1 MNCTLLP
8 EGYRQI
14 GGVDLMQDRRAMR
27 IVNLC
32 ALIIT
37 VILLPLG
44 LLFRP
49 FLLFSGSILM
59 ILFQFFRL
67 CAGIFLYMV
76 LHELVHGVL
85 MRYFSGLRP
94 HYGFNGIYAFA
105 GSESFFDRKS
115 YLIIS
120 LAPVVLLG
128 AVLMLLCFWAPN
140 SLFWLFYLIQVL
152 NLSGAAGDFYVSLLL
167 RKQPSDLLIQ
177 DSGVAMKFYSA
188 KNAGL

>member
-8 EGYRQI
+8 EGYCQI

-44 LLFRP
+44 LLFQP

-105 GSESFFDRKS
+105 GSEAFFDRKS

-140 SLFWLFYLIQVL
+140 SLFWLFYLIQIL